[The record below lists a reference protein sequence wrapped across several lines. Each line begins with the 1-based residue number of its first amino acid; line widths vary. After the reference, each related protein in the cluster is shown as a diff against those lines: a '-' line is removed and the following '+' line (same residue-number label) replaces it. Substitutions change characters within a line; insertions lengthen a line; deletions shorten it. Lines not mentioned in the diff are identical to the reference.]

1 MLELYFKYPRVLR
14 RLRSG
19 ALGQEMDRIAA
30 HFSELGYKRGS
41 AKVYISRLAKFSE
54 FAARSAGGA
63 TIEQDVI
70 DRFVQSLRTATPR
83 IAARQRSSTPV
94 GWRQPGFQCRY
105 AIRRPTPMGR
115 CSAPIWT
122 ICAKCVAS
130 SPRRVT
136 GCLWSHVGSLLGTMA
151 MSPISLYPR

>member
-54 FAARSAGGA
+54 FAARRTGGA

-70 DRFVQSLRTATPR
+70 DRFVQSLRTPR
-83 IAARQRSSTPV
+83 RGSLREQRSSTPV
-94 GWRQPGFQCRY
+94 GWRQPGLQCRY

-115 CSAPIWT
+115 CSRAPCRT
-122 ICAKCVAS
+122 RHRPPS
-130 SPRRVT
+130 
-136 GCLWSHVGSLLGTMA
+136 
-151 MSPISLYPR
+151 